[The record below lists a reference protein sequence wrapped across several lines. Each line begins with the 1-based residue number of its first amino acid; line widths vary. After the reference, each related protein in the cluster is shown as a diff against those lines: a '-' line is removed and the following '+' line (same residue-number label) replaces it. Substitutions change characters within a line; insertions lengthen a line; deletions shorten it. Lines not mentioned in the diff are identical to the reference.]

1 MTRRPPD
8 PSPPRQPARK
18 SIRQPKRSAGRPRRT
33 ARQEE
38 ILDIALN
45 LTREVGIG
53 GLTVRALAEKAGFTE
68 AALYRHYPSK
78 QALLLALMRR
88 IEERF
93 LPTFQQIASAPERP
107 VRERLVDV
115 IEHHVAT
122 VLAID
127 GLPIFLLAEAAATG
141 DRELQEQI
149 RGTMG
154 HYLALLEGLVAELP
168 EDDLGGRTPRE
179 LALVLMGLSAATA
192 LHHRLFPDEAV
203 ERAAAEALPAHLVER
218 LLTPSTP

>member
-1 MTRRPPD
+1 MSRRPQD
-8 PSPPRQPARK
+8 PERPTASPP
-18 SIRQPKRSAGRPRRT
+18 RT

-38 ILDIALN
+38 LLDIALD

-53 GLTVRALAEKAGFTE
+53 GLTVRALADRAGFTE
-68 AALYRHYPSK
+68 AALYRHFPSK

-93 LPTFQQIASAPERP
+93 LPTFRKIASAPERP
-107 VRERLVDV
+107 ARDRLVDV
-115 IEHHVAT
+115 MEHHVAT

-127 GLPIFLLAEAAATG
+127 GLPIFLLAEAASTG
-141 DRELQEQI
+141 DRALQEQI

-154 HYLALLEGLVAELP
+154 HYLALLEGLLDELP
-168 EDDLGGRTPRE
+168 AADLDGRTPRE

-192 LHHRLFPDEAV
+192 LHHRLFPDAAV
-203 ERAAAEALPAHLVER
+203 ERAAAEALPTYLVER
-218 LLTPSTP
+218 LLTPPTP